1 MSGMGTLRLQVEVSN
16 GELYDKHTILQIK
29 KDKGLPV
36 DKELKKLDSLVV
48 KIKSQHESTE
58 HLYRVLFSINT
69 VLWDIED
76 TKRQCE
82 RDKEFGKKFIEHSR
96 LVYLLNDQRA
106 SVKRMIDV
114 ITNSGIIEYKEHKGR

>member
-1 MSGMGTLRLQVEVSN
+1 MQVEVSN

-29 KDKGLPV
+29 KNKGLPV
-36 DKELKKLDSLVV
+36 DKELKKLDSLVM
-48 KIKSQHESTE
+48 KIKSQHESTD
-58 HLYRVLFSINT
+58 HLYQVLFSINT

-106 SVKRMIDV
+106 SVKRMIDDL
-114 ITNSGIIEYKEHKGR
+114 TNSGIIEYKEHKGR

>member
-1 MSGMGTLRLQVEVSN
+1 MQVEVSN
-16 GELYDKHTILQIK
+16 GELYDKHTILEIK

-36 DKELKKLDSLVV
+36 DKELKKLSPLV
-48 KIKSQHESTE
+48 KKLKEDHESTE
-58 HLYRVLFSINT
+58 HLYQVLLSINT

-82 RDKEFGKKFIEHSR
+82 RDKEFGKKFVEHSR

-106 SVKRMIDV
+106 SVKRMIDDL
-114 ITNSGIIEYKEHKGR
+114 TNSNIIEYKEHKGR

>member
-1 MSGMGTLRLQVEVSN
+1 MLVEVSN
-16 GELYDKHTILQIK
+16 GELYDKHTILHIK

-36 DKELKKLDSLVV
+36 EKELKKLSPLVT
-48 KIKSQHESTE
+48 KIKKQYDSTE
-58 HLYRVLFSINT
+58 HLFQVLLSINKEI
-69 VLWDIED
+69 WEIED

-82 RDKEFGKKFIEHSR
+82 RDKEFGKRFIEHSR

-114 ITNSGIIEYKEHKGR
+114 LTDSNIIEYKEHKGR

>member
-1 MSGMGTLRLQVEVSN
+1 MQVEVSN

-29 KDKGLPV
+29 EDKGLPV
-36 DKELKKLDSLVV
+36 DKELKKLSPLVR
-48 KIKSQHESTE
+48 KLKSAHESTD
-58 HLYRVLFSINT
+58 HLYQVLFSINR

-82 RDKEFGKKFIEHSR
+82 RDKEFGKKFVEHSR

-106 SVKRMIDV
+106 SVKRMIDDL
-114 ITNSGIIEYKEHKGR
+114 TNSGIIEYKEHNGR

>member
-1 MSGMGTLRLQVEVSN
+1 MQVEVSN
-16 GELYDKHTILQIK
+16 GELYDKHTILEIK

-36 DKELKKLDSLVV
+36 DKELKKLSSLV
-48 KIKSQHESTE
+48 KKLKGEHESTE
-58 HLYRVLFSINT
+58 HLYQVLLSINT

-82 RDKEFGKKFIEHSR
+82 RDKEFGKKFVEHSR

-106 SVKRMIDV
+106 SVKRMIDDL
-114 ITNSGIIEYKEHKGR
+114 TNSNIIEYKEHKGR

>member
-1 MSGMGTLRLQVEVSN
+1 MQVEVSN

-29 KDKGLPV
+29 QNKGLPV
-36 DKELKKLDSLVV
+36 DKELRKLSPLVKKLKDGY
-48 KIKSQHESTE
+48 ESTE
-58 HLYRVLFSINT
+58 HLYRVLLSINT

-82 RDKEFGKKFIEHSR
+82 RDKDFGKKFIEHSR

-106 SVKRMIDV
+106 SVKRMIDDLTKSNIV
-114 ITNSGIIEYKEHKGR
+114 EYKEHKGR